1 MPTHAQ
7 IQALLRFLTQ
17 DSKLPLTTAM
27 TTVNSLVKAD
37 LTTPDKILEKDVKTL
52 QTILGE
58 QKTAKQILNAA
69 RRVTKKRALDEDSAG
84 SPTKKPRKTDISSE
98 SSPTQVETALALPIS
113 SDMDEI
119 SRTVLFTNRAPLVL
133 AFAVVVLRYT
143 MPEQPL
149 SSRLS
154 LAQAVVSA
162 NSRTKATILG
172 IETGQNAEDEGWGR
186 GQPTAKVLGREI
198 SVLKR
203 HGYNWTE
210 EISDEKSTT
219 TSYINAPK
227 TEEDRNTASESSD
240 EQPALWGLDL
250 ESMRQSNDK
259 ASAPRHT
266 VNPTLPIHR
275 PEPARDYLLKSFA
288 PKQSTDPSVIEEA
301 KKKKKPSMTA
311 AEREAAL
318 GLLLGAI
325 DLLCKSWASVLSK
338 DELDRRAWSWYVTV
352 RPDVQT
358 GVGGWGQKGLVHL
371 SKILDLGRKA

>member
-17 DSKLPLTTAM
+17 DSKLPLAAAM
-27 TTVNSLVKAD
+27 TTVNSLIKAD
-37 LTTPDKILEKDVKTL
+37 LTTPDKILEKDLKTL

-58 QKTAKQILNAA
+58 QKTPKQILNAA
-69 RRVTKKRALDEDSAG
+69 RRVTKKRALDGDSAG
-84 SPTKKPRKTDISSE
+84 SPTKKSRKTDISSE
-98 SSPTQVETALALPIS
+98 SSPAQLEAALALPIS
-113 SDMDEI
+113 SNLDDI
-119 SRTVLFTNRAPLVL
+119 ARTVLFTNRAPLVL
-133 AFAVVVLRYT
+133 AFAVVVLKYT
-143 MPEQPL
+143 MPKQPL

-162 NSRTKATILG
+162 NSRTKATSLG
-172 IETGQNAEDEGWGR
+172 IETGKSAEDEGWGR
-186 GQPTAKVLGREI
+186 GQPTVKVLGREI

-203 HGYNWTE
+203 HGYDLTE
-210 EISDEKSTT
+210 EISEEKSIT

-227 TEEDRNTASESSD
+227 TEEDTNTTSKNSD

-250 ESMRQSNDK
+250 ESMRQLDDK
-259 ASAPRHT
+259 ASGPRHT

-288 PKQSTDPSVIEEA
+288 PQQPTGSSLVNEA
-301 KKKKKPSMTA
+301 KKKKKPSMSA
-311 AEREAAL
+311 AEKEAAL

-325 DLLCKSWASVLSK
+325 DLLCKSWASMLSK
-338 DELDRRAWSWYVTV
+338 DVLDRRAWSWYVTV

-358 GVGGWGQKGLVHL
+358 GVGGWGQRGLVHL
-371 SKILDLGRKA
+371 SKILDLRRKA